1 MPVLA
6 VCQVVTCMATG
17 VGSAPG
23 RFAGEARRSMRFI
36 VAAASSGTIIEWY
49 DFYIFVT
56 LGFILTP
63 LFFKLT
69 TDPAV
74 NFLAF
79 LATYASGFA
88 VRPFGAIVFGRIGD
102 LVGRK
107 YAFLL
112 TVTIMGLG
120 TAAIAFIPVYDQIGL
135 LAPLA
140 LMTLRCLQGLAL
152 VGEYGGAAI
161 YVAEHAPDEK
171 RGYWTSYIQTTATI
185 GLFLSLIVIL
195 ATSLGLG
202 ASAFEDWGW
211 RIPFLLSSVLVA
223 AALYIRW
230 RLRETPLFT
239 RLKEMGRTATSP
251 IKESIGRNWRLILL
265 ALFGATAGQA
275 VVWYTGQFYALY
287 FLQTIRGV
295 DKVTSYAI
303 VATALALGTPFFI
316 FFGRLSDRIGR
327 KKIIM
332 AGCLLAAVTYYPL
345 YVAMSYFSDK
355 ASFSV
360 PALTLLVLIQ
370 VVYVTMVY
378 VPIAALL
385 VEMFPGR
392 TRYTSLSLPYHLGNG
407 EFGGFT
413 PVLVVAINV
422 AAGSI
427 LAGLICPIGVALV
440 TLVIGSLYIK
450 ETKDVSIWK
459 EVEEMVPTTQPIGRS
474 TDSLPEKIPSPK
486 P

>member
-1 MPVLA
+1 MRA
-6 VCQVVTCMATG
+6 RFSHAMATG
-17 VGSAPG
+17 VGSAADSFTG
-23 RFAGEARRSMRFI
+23 VTRRGMRFI

-69 TDPAV
+69 SDPAI

-120 TAAIAFIPVYDQIGL
+120 TAAIAFIPVYDQIGI

-152 VGEYGGAAI
+152 GGEYGGAAI

-185 GLFLSLIVIL
+185 GLFLTLIVIL

-202 ASAFEDWGW
+202 ASAFNDWGW

-230 RLRETPLFT
+230 RLRETPLFS

-251 IKESIGRNWRLILL
+251 IKESLGRDWRLILL

-275 VVWYTGQFYALY
+275 VVWYTGQFYALF

-303 VATALALGTPFFI
+303 VATALALGTPLFI

-332 AGCLLAAVTYYPL
+332 AGCGLAAATYYPL
-345 YVAMSYFSDK
+345 YIAMTYFSDK
-355 ASFSV
+355 ASFNA
-360 PALTLLVLIQ
+360 PALTLLVLTQ
-370 VVYVTMVY
+370 VIYVTMVY
-378 VPIAALL
+378 GPIAALL

-422 AAGSI
+422 ATGSI
-427 LAGLICPIGVALV
+427 LAGLIYPIGVALATFIIG
-440 TLVIGSLYIK
+440 TLYLK
-450 ETKDVSIWK
+450 ETKDVSIWN
-459 EVEEMVPTTQPIGRS
+459 EVEVVVPATQPLGRS
-474 TDSLPEKIPSPK
+474 TDPTREKIPAPK